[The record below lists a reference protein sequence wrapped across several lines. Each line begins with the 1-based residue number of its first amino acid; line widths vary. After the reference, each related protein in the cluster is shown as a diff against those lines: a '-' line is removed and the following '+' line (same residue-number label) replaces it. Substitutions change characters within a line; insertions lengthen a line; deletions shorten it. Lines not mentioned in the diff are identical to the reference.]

1 MFWTRKRMFI
11 TFDNLTLGLNGI
23 WRHSH
28 NCSKN
33 TLKVADID
41 HRHIIGRDSLPWPIT
56 HAIPGSVTYLDLST
70 CITGQW
76 AKHIDPVSQQTQN
89 ICRTF
94 VQRRPNVF
102 DVGPTLCKC
111 YTSVLFLLGLFQTSP
126 SESKWWRTRSI
137 QCDVII
143 WLSAL
148 ENNRRDEIALINKNC
163 QLERE
168 IKLVKTTGNHIVN
181 E

>member
-1 MFWTRKRMFI
+1 MASDAIATI
-11 TFDNLTLGLNGI
+11 VV
-23 WRHSH
+23 
-28 NCSKN
+28 KN
-33 TLKVADID
+33 ILKAADID
-41 HRHIIGRDSLPWPIT
+41 PRHIIGWGSLPWPFT
-56 HAIPGSVTYLDLST
+56 QAISGSVTYLDLST

-126 SESKWWRTRSI
+126 RESKWWWTRPI
-137 QCDVII
+137 QCDVLI

-148 ENNRRDEIALINKNC
+148 ENKRRDEIAWMNNENETNRMHCYHIIRSLIMGN
-163 QLERE
+163 
-168 IKLVKTTGNHIVN
+168 ISAVMLVIPPADTRH
-181 E
+181 